1 MSSRD
6 RRRKRRRSSSP
17 LSEERQNKRFK
28 DFYKH
33 RRKLKKIFFRD
44 EDFIQEGSVEYKDF
58 WNFLSRYQKY
68 QQQKKK
74 SSLSSDGNQHLAQSF
89 RLCPQ
94 NPKDLLNRIAP
105 QDDDYE
111 DDILSEKDIEE
122 FQSILTLYI
131 DFLQKE
137 KFNKLKKLRQAQ
149 ANLPIAEFRKEI
161 IETLKNSQVIIVAG
175 DTGCGKSTQVP
186 QYLLQEGYGKIACT
200 QPRRI
205 ACISLAKRLAHETLN
220 EYGSEIG
227 YQIRFEKKKTSATRV
242 IFLTEGLLLRQ
253 VSGDASL
260 SAYDVIV
267 LDEVHER
274 HLISDFLLGVVK
286 CLVQQRSDLK
296 VILMSA
302 TINIKLFQDYFQGQ
316 APVIQVPG
324 RLFPIQLKYM
334 PVPSIEKSDKLNP
347 APYIRILQLIDQ
359 KYPSNE
365 RGDLLIFCAGIKD
378 ITSIAEACQDY
389 AEKKGHWIILPLHST
404 LSIQDQ
410 DKVFDYAPEGVRKCI
425 ISTNIAETSITIDG
439 VRFVIDGGKVKEM
452 QYDPICKMQ
461 RLKEGWISRASAEQR
476 KGRSGRTGPGVCF
489 RLYEESEYKAL
500 KPFSTPEIQRV
511 PLDSIVLQMV
521 SMGLSD
527 VRKFPFIEPPSA
539 ESLEESVMVLKAQN
553 ALNEDESLT
562 ATGQMLSKLPV
573 DVVLGKMLI
582 MGTVFHQIE
591 SVLSLAAALSVQNPF
606 TNDAYKNQDCIAAR
620 RKLDSDHGDPITML
634 NAFQEWMQ
642 IKATQRENSK
652 KWCKKRG
659 LEEQR
664 FYEMTKLRQQF
675 KDLLMDAGLLDKDL
689 LASSNSSQQRRQR
702 HGELQTLK
710 QMKRDYY
717 KEESKSGGKKKV
729 LKLHQYDMEEGKD
742 DEVDIREVEFR
753 MRNDTGSVLSN
764 SKDISYKDLVI
775 CKVILASGLYPQL
788 AVGDEFNGAKS
799 GTEQL
804 FRKFSRGLNYFY
816 N

>member
-1 MSSRD
+1 M
-6 RRRKRRRSSSP
+6 
-17 LSEERQNKRFK
+17 
-28 DFYKH
+28 
-33 RRKLKKIFFRD
+33 
-44 EDFIQEGSVEYKDF
+44 
-58 WNFLSRYQKY
+58 
-68 QQQKKK
+68 
-74 SSLSSDGNQHLAQSF
+74 
-89 RLCPQ
+89 
-94 NPKDLLNRIAP
+94 
-105 QDDDYE
+105 
-111 DDILSEKDIEE
+111 
-122 FQSILTLYI
+122 
-131 DFLQKE
+131 
-137 KFNKLKKLRQAQ
+137 
-149 ANLPIAEFRKEI
+149 
-161 IETLKNSQVIIVAG
+161 
-175 DTGCGKSTQVP
+175 
-186 QYLLQEGYGKIACT
+186 
-200 QPRRI
+200 
-205 ACISLAKRLAHETLN
+205 
-220 EYGSEIG
+220 
-227 YQIRFEKKKTSATRV
+227 
-242 IFLTEGLLLRQ
+242 
-253 VSGDASL
+253 
-260 SAYDVIV
+260 
-267 LDEVHER
+267 
-274 HLISDFLLGVVK
+274 
-286 CLVQQRSDLK
+286 
-296 VILMSA
+296 
-302 TINIKLFQDYFQGQ
+302 
-316 APVIQVPG
+316 
-324 RLFPIQLKYM
+324 
-334 PVPSIEKSDKLNP
+334 
-347 APYIRILQLIDQ
+347 
-359 KYPSNE
+359 
-365 RGDLLIFCAGIKD
+365 
-378 ITSIAEACQDY
+378 
-389 AEKKGHWIILPLHST
+389 HST

-702 HGELQTLK
+702 HGELV
-710 QMKRDYY
+710 MFNFD
-717 KEESKSGGKKKV
+717 S
-729 LKLHQYDMEEGKD
+729 LHDSF
-742 DEVDIREVEFR
+742 VH
-753 MRNDTGSVLSN
+753 
-764 SKDISYKDLVI
+764 
-775 CKVILASGLYPQL
+775 
-788 AVGDEFNGAKS
+788 
-799 GTEQL
+799 
-804 FRKFSRGLNYFY
+804 
-816 N
+816 